1 MLHQYFA
8 LSRSLYGDL
17 GLKVYSS
24 LPIIKTVNLQFLGEG
39 VPMAKDSGKSKLRL
53 IESPVADKSLRRQI
67 ESIKRQKIVSK
78 KVVSLT
84 DFRELRKAI
93 QTQSILVVD
102 DDEIMRNGL
111 KRILES
117 EGYKVLVA
125 SDGMELSKILENSR
139 FDMILLDVNL
149 PWVDGY
155 ELCRLIKS
163 HYALKEVPLILVSAR
178 KSKEDIQKGIEAG
191 CNDYVTKPFDIDH
204 ITSVVSKHLL
214 RAG

>member
-1 MLHQYFA
+1 M
-8 LSRSLYGDL
+8 
-17 GLKVYSS
+17 
-24 LPIIKTVNLQFLGEG
+24 
-39 VPMAKDSGKSKLRL
+39 SKYLR
-53 IESPVADKSLRRQI
+53 KQI

-93 QTQSILVVD
+93 DTKSILVVD
-102 DDEIMRNGL
+102 DDEVMRNAL

-117 EGYKVLVA
+117 EGFKVIVA
-125 SDGMELSKILENSR
+125 SDGLELSKVLESSR

-155 ELCRLIKS
+155 ELCRLVKN

-178 KSKEDIQKGIEAG
+178 KSEDDIKRGFDSG
-191 CNDYVTKPFDIDH
+191 CTDYITKPFDVEKMTEIVNRNLLK
-204 ITSVVSKHLL
+204 VV
-214 RAG
+214 

>member
-1 MLHQYFA
+1 
-8 LSRSLYGDL
+8 
-17 GLKVYSS
+17 
-24 LPIIKTVNLQFLGEG
+24 
-39 VPMAKDSGKSKLRL
+39 
-53 IESPVADKSLRRQI
+53 
-67 ESIKRQKIVSK
+67 
-78 KVVSLT
+78 
-84 DFRELRKAI
+84 
-93 QTQSILVVD
+93 
-102 DDEIMRNGL
+102 MRNGL

-178 KSKEDIQKGIEAG
+178 KSKEDSQKGIEAG